1 MSQTLST
8 TNLTQLPVA
17 ERLKLK
23 EELWQSLDT
32 EGDALPLPDWQRAE
46 LDKRLDAFER
56 DPSSGRPWPEVRAE
70 ILAALRK

>member
-8 TNLTQLPVA
+8 THLNQLPVA
-17 ERLKLK
+17 ERLRLT

-32 EGDALPLPDWQRAE
+32 VGDALPVPDWQRAE

-56 DPSSGRPWPEVRAE
+56 DPSLGRPWPEVRAE

>member
-8 TNLTQLPVA
+8 THLTKLPVA
-17 ERLKLK
+17 ERLRLM

-32 EGDALPLPDWQRAE
+32 VGDALPVPDWQRAE

-56 DPSSGRPWPEVRAE
+56 DPSLGRP
-70 ILAALRK
+70 